1 MAYKYLHISIDNQ
14 ICTLKISNPSQLN
27 ALNSS
32 LLKELDEAV
41 SEIEINPD
49 IRVLIITGE
58 GRSFVAGADISEMA
72 DLDSIA
78 AGEFAFRGVSVFRKI
93 ELLPIPVIAAIN
105 GFALGGGCELALACD
120 IRIASENAKLGQPE
134 VSLGI
139 TPGFSGT
146 VRLSRIVG
154 LAKAKELIF
163 TGKVIDASEALS
175 IGLLNK
181 VCPLDSLQDEVCK
194 TATMIAGNAPIAVI
208 NAKRSINESID
219 LSVDDAIKN
228 EMQLF
233 ASCFRSED
241 QKEGMKAFL
250 NKTKTKFNNR

>member
-1 MAYKYLHISIDNQ
+1 MAYQYLCISTEYQ

-41 SEIEINPD
+41 SEIEMNPD

-58 GRSFVAGADISEMA
+58 GRSFIAGADISEMA
-72 DLDSIA
+72 ELDSIA
-78 AGEFAFRGVSVFRKI
+78 AGEFAFRGAGLFRKI

-154 LAKAKELIF
+154 EARAKELIF
-163 TGKVIDASEALS
+163 TGRIIDASEALS

-181 VCPLDSLQDEVCK
+181 VCPNDVLLDEVSK
-194 TATMIAGNAPIAVI
+194 MAAAIAGNAPIAVR
-208 NAKRSINESID
+208 NAKRSINESVD
-219 LSVDDAIKN
+219 LSADEAIKN
-228 EMQLF
+228 EMRLF
-233 ASCFRSED
+233 ASCFISED

-250 NKTKTKFNNR
+250 SKTKIKFNNR

>member
-1 MAYKYLHISIDNQ
+1 MTYKYLCISTENQ

-41 SEIEINPD
+41 GEIETNQD

-78 AGEFAFRGVSVFRKI
+78 AGEFAFSGASVFRKI

-154 LAKAKELIF
+154 VAKAKELIY
-163 TGKVIDASEALS
+163 TGKVIDASEAFS

-181 VCPLDSLQDEVCK
+181 VYTAETLMDEVNK
-194 TATMIAGNAPIAVI
+194 MAEKIAGNAPIAVR
-208 NAKRSINESID
+208 NAKRSINDSVD
-219 LSVDDAIKN
+219 LSSDEAIKN
-228 EMQLF
+228 EMRLF
-233 ASCFRSED
+233 ASCFSSED
-241 QKEGMKAFL
+241 QKDGMKSFL
-250 NKTKTKFNNR
+250 NKSKTKFNNR

>member
-1 MAYKYLHISIDNQ
+1 MTYKYLCISTENQ

-41 SEIEINPD
+41 GEIETNQD

-78 AGEFAFRGVSVFRKI
+78 AGEFAFSGASVFRKI

-154 LAKAKELIF
+154 VAKAKELIY
-163 TGKVIDASEALS
+163 TGKVIDASEAFS

-181 VCPLDSLQDEVCK
+181 VYTAETLMDEVNK
-194 TATMIAGNAPIAVI
+194 MAEKIAGNAPIAVR
-208 NAKRSINESID
+208 NAKRSINDSVD
-219 LSVDDAIKN
+219 LSADVAIKN
-228 EMQLF
+228 EMRLF
-233 ASCFRSED
+233 ASCFSSED
-241 QKEGMKAFL
+241 QKDGMKSFL
-250 NKTKTKFNNR
+250 NKSKTKFNNR